1 MVGRKHTP
9 EELANAKRIL
19 AERAPYMKKMLDAI
33 TDEKIAAS
41 ETIAMLQR
49 RTKTQTVDLVLEGGD
64 TIRIYSRPSQA
75 DMLRIE
81 EIENDRLELIHRA
94 EEMMAALKKVTD
106 VSQIDPIR
114 KEIDGLFES
123 AGDCWLRIIAIV
135 TVDPAITYGWLKQ
148 NPDMYSPED
157 IAHVYLAYREA
168 RKQQIADRVKRVQSF
183 RENLIR
189 PGIHADHVLAQ
200 H

>member
-9 EELANAKRIL
+9 EELAMAQRIL
-19 AERAPYMKKMLDAI
+19 AERKPHMDKMRADI
-33 TDEKIAAS
+33 RNEKVAAS

-64 TIRIYSRPSQA
+64 TIRIYSRLSES
-75 DMLRIE
+75 DMQRIE
-81 EIENDRLELIHRA
+81 SFENERLEHIRHA
-94 EEMMAALKKVTD
+94 EEKMAALKKVTD

-114 KEIDGLFES
+114 TDIDSLFGL
-123 AGDCWLRIIAIV
+123 AADCWLQVIAIV

-157 IAHVYLAYREA
+157 IVDVYMAYRES
-168 RKQQIADRVKRVQSF
+168 RKQQITDRVKRVQSF
-183 RENLIR
+183 REHVAGQ
-189 PGIHADHVLAQ
+189 GIHPAPALVGH
-200 H
+200 

>member
-1 MVGRKHTP
+1 MVRKHTP
-9 EELANAKRIL
+9 DELAAAQRIL
-19 AERAPYMKKMLDAI
+19 AERKPFIDQMKADVRN
-33 TDEKIAAS
+33 EKVAAS

-64 TIRIYSRPSQA
+64 TIQIYSRPSQA
-75 DMLRIE
+75 EMLRIE

-114 KEIDGLFES
+114 KEIDGLFDA

-157 IAHVYLAYREA
+157 IADVYLAYREA

-183 RENLIR
+183 RENLTG
-189 PGIHADHVLAQ
+189 PGVHPDPALAK

>member
-1 MVGRKHTP
+1 MVRKHTP
-9 EELANAKRIL
+9 DELAAAQRIL
-19 AERAPYMKKMLDAI
+19 AERKPFIDQMKADVRN
-33 TDEKIAAS
+33 EKVAAS

-64 TIRIYSRPSQA
+64 TIQIYSRPSQA
-75 DMLRIE
+75 EMLRIE

-114 KEIDGLFES
+114 KEIDGLFDA

-157 IAHVYLAYREA
+157 IADVYLAYREA

-183 RENLIR
+183 RENLTR
-189 PGIHADHVLAQ
+189 PGIHADPVLAQ

>member
-1 MVGRKHTP
+1 MVRQHTP
-9 EELANAKRIL
+9 DELAQAQRIL
-19 AERAPYMKKMLDAI
+19 AERKPHMEKMLGDI
-33 TDEKIAAS
+33 RNEKIAAS

-64 TIRIYSRPSQA
+64 TIRIYSRMSQA

-81 EIENDRLELIHRA
+81 AIENDRLDLIRQA
-94 EEMMAALKKVTD
+94 TEATESLKKVTE

-114 KEIDGLFES
+114 KEIDRLFEA
-123 AGDCWLRIIAIV
+123 AGDCWLRVIAIV

-157 IAHVYLAYREA
+157 ITDVYLAYREA

-183 RENLIR
+183 REHITGQ
-189 PGIHADHVLAQ
+189 GIHPTPALAK

>member
-1 MVGRKHTP
+1 MVRKHTP
-9 EELANAKRIL
+9 DELAAAQRIL
-19 AERAPYMKKMLDAI
+19 AERKPHMEKMRDDI
-33 TDEKIAAS
+33 RNEKVAAS

-64 TIRIYSRPSQA
+64 TIRIYSRLSEA
-75 DMLRIE
+75 DMKRIE
-81 EIENDRLELIHRA
+81 AIENERIDHIFCA
-94 EEMMAALKKVTD
+94 EEKTAALKKVTD

-114 KEIDGLFES
+114 KEIDRLFES
-123 AGDCWLRIIAIV
+123 AGDCWLRVIAIV

-157 IAHVYLAYREA
+157 IVDVYLAYREA

-183 RENLIR
+183 RENLTR
-189 PGIHADHVLAQ
+189 PGVHADPALAQ

>member
-1 MVGRKHTP
+1 MVRKHTP
-9 EELANAKRIL
+9 EELAAAQRIL
-19 AERAPYMKKMLDAI
+19 AERKPHMDKMLGDI
-33 TDEKIAAS
+33 RKEKVAAS

-64 TIRIYSRPSQA
+64 TIRIYSRMSEA
-75 DMLRIE
+75 DMKRIE
-81 EIENDRLELIHRA
+81 SIENERLDLIQRA
-94 EEMMAALKKVTD
+94 EEMTAALKKVTD

-123 AGDCWLRIIAIV
+123 AGDCWLRVLAIV

-157 IAHVYLAYREA
+157 IVDVYLAYREA

-183 RENLIR
+183 REHLTG
-189 PGIHADHVLAQ
+189 PGVHANPALAQ